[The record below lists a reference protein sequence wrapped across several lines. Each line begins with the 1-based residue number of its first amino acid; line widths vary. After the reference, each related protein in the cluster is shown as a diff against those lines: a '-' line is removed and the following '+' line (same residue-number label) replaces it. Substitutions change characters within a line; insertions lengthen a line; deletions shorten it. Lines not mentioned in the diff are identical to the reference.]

1 MPVQEDADPY
11 HMYDLVEAEM
21 FLRAGA
27 VFKPRGKLRKKALEL
42 VEQMEKQ
49 MAQCVA

>member
-1 MPVQEDADPY
+1 MQGKIILEDADPY

-42 VEQMEKQ
+42 VEQVS
-49 MAQCVA
+49 AWAP